1 MRRAHQRRAPER
13 RDRTNPVTIKSVAD
27 NSSNRNATEALLRGA
42 LGRTR
47 LLLIA
52 GLLALLVL
60 FLALAWA
67 TRDALAELPFLRKQ
81 RAETSR
87 LASNGRTHVDLRP
100 WQTAHALAGLAVTAE
115 EKEFAAQ
122 AERSADHEV
131 DLAFASALRQANLE
145 RRSLTGEALALS
157 QRVEQLQQVVDGDK
171 TLVQSLTDRAAN
183 SKGAESETAGDDLEV
198 AKAQLALD
206 SDLLADAQQDLARA
220 GGDEPSRV
228 QAELAAHEAE
238 MKDYDA
244 KTAPNGQVAVVATKR
259 YGTLAGRVN
268 AWFDQRTRYELVQQ
282 ALRQAQADMVTLAAQ
297 HADLTN
303 QIKAAAL
310 SASGLDKS
318 ARLASLKTRSAL
330 SQILGIC
337 NDRFQSQQQLAS
349 IYGKWSAQILLQHR
363 IVLHLALRSLAWI
376 AFILICVIF
385 LDGLARHL
393 IDRPK
398 LDRGRVKT
406 LHIIFKLGIRFLGTV
421 IVLFVIFG
429 APSEMPTILGLTT
442 AGLTLV
448 LQDFIIAFF
457 GWFVL
462 MGKRGI
468 RIGDWVEINGVAGEV
483 AEISLFRTSILE
495 TGNWTDLGHPT
506 GRRVSFI
513 NSFAIKGQYFNF
525 STTGQWMWDEIRFS
539 VPPQEENYAM
549 IERIHAAVLQETK
562 EAARLAEAEWKRSP
576 RHEGLSQFAADPAV
590 EMRPGDSGINIVVR
604 YVTRPSRAA
613 SPAGAWQPGS
623 ASHASGWLSVLAVKS
638 TKAARIPDGATDG
651 LPAIQLRVLMGA
663 GAIPCGQDRMGAAQA
678 SEGAYRQQQRPQN
691 C

>member
-1 MRRAHQRRAPER
+1 MTA
-13 RDRTNPVTIKSVAD
+13 
-27 NSSNRNATEALLRGA
+27 ALLRGMF
-42 LGRTR
+42 GRTR

-52 GLLALLVL
+52 GLFAMLVL
-60 FLALAWA
+60 FLALAWT

-81 RAETSR
+81 RAEASR
-87 LASNGRTHVDLRP
+87 RSSSGSTHVDLRP
-100 WQTAHALAGLAVTAE
+100 WQTAHALAGLAGTAE
-115 EKEFAAQ
+115 EKEFASQAQ
-122 AERSADHEV
+122 RFADHEV
-131 DLAFASALRQANLE
+131 DQAFASALRQANLE

-157 QRVEQLQQVVDGDK
+157 QRVDQLQQVVNDDK
-171 TLVQSLTDRAAN
+171 ALVQSLTDRAASSN
-183 SKGAESETAGDDLEV
+183 AAVAETAGDDLEV

-206 SDLLADAQQDLARA
+206 SDLLADAKQDLDRA

-244 KTAPNGQVAVVATKR
+244 KAAQGGQGAVVVAKR
-259 YGTLAGRVN
+259 RGTLAGRLN

-282 ALRQAQADMVTLAAQ
+282 ALRQAQTDIVTLTAQ
-297 HADLTN
+297 HTDLTN
-303 QIKAAAL
+303 QIKAAAS

-318 ARLASLKTRSAL
+318 ARLDSLKKRTAL

-337 NDRFQSQQQLAS
+337 SDRIKSQQQLADVYS
-349 IYGKWSAQILLQHR
+349 KWSAQILLQHR
-363 IVLHLALRSLAWI
+363 IILHLLLRSFALI

-385 LDGLARHL
+385 LDALARYL

-398 LDRGRVKT
+398 FDRGRVKT
-406 LHIIFKLGIRFLGTV
+406 LHIIFKLGIQFLGV
-421 IVLFVIFG
+421 LIILFVIFG

-462 MGKRGI
+462 MGKHGI

-483 AEISLFRTSILE
+483 AEIGLFRTSMLE
-495 TGNWTDLGHPT
+495 TGNWTDQGHPT

-539 VPPQEENYAM
+539 IPAAEENYAM
-549 IERIHAAVLQETK
+549 IELIHSAVLKETEK
-562 EAARLAEAEWKRSP
+562 AARLAEAEWKRNP
-576 RHEGLSQFAADPAV
+576 RLAGLSQFAADPAV
-590 EMRPGDSGINIVVR
+590 EMRPAASGINIVVR
-604 YVTRPSRAA
+604 YVTR
-613 SPAGAWQPGS
+613 
-623 ASHASGWLSVLAVKS
+623 
-638 TKAARIPDGATDG
+638 
-651 LPAIQLRVLMGA
+651 
-663 GAIPCGQDRMGAAQA
+663 A
-678 SEGAYRQQQRPQN
+678 SERFEVRNRLYERVIGLLNQPPALQRGPEEQTVPVN
-691 C
+691 TDQPLPPPAR

>member
-1 MRRAHQRRAPER
+1 M
-13 RDRTNPVTIKSVAD
+13 
-27 NSSNRNATEALLRGA
+27 

-47 LLLIA
+47 LLLIV

-81 RAETSR
+81 RAEASR
-87 LASNGRTHVDLRP
+87 LAGNGSTPVDLRP
-100 WQTAHALAGLAVTAE
+100 WQTAHALAGLATTAE
-115 EKEFAAQ
+115 EKEFARQ
-122 AERSADHEV
+122 AERFADHEV

-157 QRVEQLQQVVDGDK
+157 QRVEQLQQVVNDDK
-171 TLVQSLTDRAAN
+171 ALVQSLADQAA
-183 SKGAESETAGDDLEV
+183 ETAGDDLEV

-206 SDLLADAQQDLARA
+206 SDLLADAQQNLARA

-228 QAELAAHEAE
+228 QAELAAHEVE

-244 KTAPNGQVAVVATKR
+244 RATQTGQVAVIATR
-259 YGTLAGRVN
+259 RHGTLAGRVS
-268 AWFDQRTRYELVQQ
+268 AWFDQRTRYDLVQQ
-282 ALRQAQADMVTLAAQ
+282 ALGQAQGDLAALTAQ
-297 HADLTN
+297 HADLTS
-303 QIKAAAL
+303 QLKAAAS
-310 SASGLDKS
+310 SASGMDKS
-318 ARLASLKTRSAL
+318 ARLVSLKRRSAL

-337 NDRFQSQQQLAS
+337 NDRIQSQQQLAGV
-349 IYGKWSAQILLQHR
+349 YGKWSAQILLQHR
-363 IVLHLALRSLAWI
+363 IIRHLLLQSFAWI
-376 AFILICVIF
+376 AFILICVIL
-385 LDGLARHL
+385 LDALARYL

-406 LHIIFKLGIRFLGTV
+406 LHIIFKLGIQFLGV
-421 IVLFVIFG
+421 LIILFVIFG

-462 MGKRGI
+462 MGKHGI

-495 TGNWTDLGHPT
+495 TGNWTDQGHPT

-513 NSFAIKGQYFNF
+513 NSFAIRGQYFNF

-539 VPPQEENYAM
+539 IPAAEENYAM
-549 IERIHAAVLQETK
+549 IELIHRAVLEETG

-576 RHEGLSQFAADPAV
+576 RHAGLSQFAADPAV
-590 EMRPGDSGINIVVR
+590 EMRPGPSGINIVVR
-604 YVTRPSRAA
+604 YVTRA
-613 SPAGAWQPGS
+613 SERFEVRNRLYEHVIGLLNKPPAPQPGTEEPQVQTVP
-623 ASHASGWLSVLAVKS
+623 AN
-638 TKAARIPDGATDG
+638 PDPPLTP
-651 LPAIQLRVLMGA
+651 PAL
-663 GAIPCGQDRMGAAQA
+663 
-678 SEGAYRQQQRPQN
+678 
-691 C
+691 